1 MALGDE
7 LAFEGKH
14 HLVKISFGGKV
25 EAYLDA
31 QVAGARP
38 FRQPAQAYFFS
49 PSPSSFGLAC
59 PDGGHFVPG
68 DFCTR
73 GLAEKLW
80 YTLRLVHVVGGSFE
94 V

>member
-1 MALGDE
+1 
-7 LAFEGKH
+7 
-14 HLVKISFGGKV
+14 
-25 EAYLDA
+25 
-31 QVAGARP
+31 
-38 FRQPAQAYFFS
+38 
-49 PSPSSFGLAC
+49 
-59 PDGGHFVPG
+59 VPG